1 MIATFV
7 LVLASLSPLLMAVGN
22 ARRAH
27 LNFAQALLWMPAA
40 MITLFQ
46 WNTRLH
52 GRLNGLSTGAI
63 LIANHRSSVDAF
75 FVQMACDK
83 PVGCLVAREYV
94 EIPVLRHLFRVL
106 GMIPVGRKGVDTQ
119 ATKRA
124 IREAAS
130 GRLVLMFPEGRLNT
144 TPDLMQSCRPGA
156 VLAAIRAGVPIVPFY
171 LEDITFTNTVLNP
184 FVSRARVKLS
194 VGDPID
200 VVELSQG
207 KTDKQ
212 TLGEI
217 LQICLQ
223 EIAKLA
229 GEVDWES
236 QVAGRNWNR

>member
-27 LNFAQALLWMPAA
+27 LNFAQALLWMPTA

-46 WNTRLH
+46 WNARLH

-194 VGDPID
+194 VGEPID

>member
-22 ARRAH
+22 ARRSN

-75 FVQMACDK
+75 FIQMACDK
-83 PVGCLVAREYV
+83 PVGCLVAREYI

-194 VGDPID
+194 VGEPID

>member
-7 LVLASLSPLLMAVGN
+7 LVLACLSPLFMAAGY
-22 ARRAH
+22 ARRSH
-27 LNFAQALLWMPAA
+27 LNFAQVLLWMPAA

-52 GRLNGLSTGAI
+52 GRLNDLSTGAI
-63 LIANHRSSVDAF
+63 LISNHRSSVDGF

-83 PVGCLVAREYV
+83 PVGCLVAREYI
-94 EIPVLRHLFRVL
+94 EIPVLRLLFRFL
-106 GMIPVGRKGVDTQ
+106 GMIPVGRQGVDTQ

-144 TPDLMQSCRPGA
+144 TSDLMQSCRPGA
-156 VLAAIRAGVPIVPFY
+156 VMVAIRAGVPIVPFY
-171 LEDITFTNTVLNP
+171 LQDITFT
-184 FVSRARVKLS
+184 RARVQLY
-194 VGDPID
+194 VGEPID
-200 VVELSQG
+200 VVKLSQG

-229 GEVDWES
+229 GEVDWEP

>member
-7 LVLASLSPLLMAVGN
+7 LVLAALSPLLMAFGN
-22 ARRAH
+22 ARHRH
-27 LNFAQALLWMPAA
+27 LNFVQALLWMPTA

-52 GRLNGLSTGAI
+52 GRLNDLSTGAI
-63 LIANHRSSVDAF
+63 LIANHRSSVDPF
-75 FVQMACDK
+75 FIQMACNK
-83 PVGCLVAREYV
+83 PVGCLVAREYI
-94 EIPVLRHLFRVL
+94 EIPILRHLFRFL
-106 GMIPVGRKGVDTQ
+106 GMIPVGRKGIDTQ

-144 TPDLMQSCRPGA
+144 TPELMQSCRPGA
-156 VLAAIRAGVPIVPFY
+156 VMVAIRAGVPIVPFY
-171 LEDITFTNTVLNP
+171 LQNLTFTNAILNP
-184 FVSRARVKLS
+184 FVSRARVQLY
-194 VGDPID
+194 VGEPID
-200 VVELSQG
+200 VLELSQG

-229 GEVDWES
+229 GEVEWEP
-236 QVAGRNWNR
+236 QVAGRNWNH

>member
-27 LNFAQALLWMPAA
+27 LNFAQALLWMPTA

-46 WNTRLH
+46 WNARLH

-75 FVQMACDK
+75 FIQMACDK

-144 TPDLMQSCRPGA
+144 TSDLMQSCRPGA

-194 VGDPID
+194 VGEPID

>member
-1 MIATFV
+1 MIATIV
-7 LVLASLSPLLMAVGN
+7 LVLTFLSPFLMAVEY
-22 ARRAH
+22 ARRSH
-27 LNFAQALLWMPAA
+27 LNLAQVLLWMPAA
-40 MITLFQ
+40 MLTLFQ

-52 GRLNGLSTGAI
+52 GRLNGLPTGAI
-63 LIANHRSSVDAF
+63 LISNHRSSVDGF
-75 FVQMACDK
+75 FIQMACDK

-94 EIPVLRHLFRVL
+94 EVPVLRHLFRFL
-106 GMIPVGRKGVDTQ
+106 GMIPVGRQGVDTQ

-144 TPDLMQSCRPGA
+144 TADLMQSCRPGA
-156 VLAAIRAGVPIVPFY
+156 VMVAIRAGVPVVPFY
-171 LEDITFTNTVLNP
+171 VKDIAFTNALLNP
-184 FVSRARVKLS
+184 FFSRARVQLY

-200 VVELSQG
+200 VVKLSQG

-217 LQICLQ
+217 LKICLL
-223 EIAKLA
+223 EIANLA
-229 GEVDWES
+229 DEVDWEP

>member
-7 LVLASLSPLLMAVGN
+7 LVLAFLSPLFMAAGC
-22 ARRAH
+22 ARRSH

-46 WNTRLH
+46 WNTRVH

-63 LIANHRSSVDAF
+63 LISNHRSSVDGF
-75 FVQMACDK
+75 FIQMACDK
-83 PVGCLVAREYV
+83 PVGYLVAREYV
-94 EIPVLRHLFRVL
+94 EIPVLRYLFRFL
-106 GMIPVGRKGVDTQ
+106 GMIPVGRQGVDTQ

-144 TPDLMQSCRPGA
+144 TSDLMQSCRPGA
-156 VLAAIRAGVPIVPFY
+156 VLVAIRAGVPIVPFY
-171 LEDITFTNTVLNP
+171 VQDITFTNTILKP
-184 FVSRARVKLS
+184 FISRARVQLY
-194 VGDPID
+194 VGEPID
-200 VVELSQG
+200 VVKLSQG

-217 LQICLQ
+217 LQLCLQ

-229 GEVDWES
+229 GEVDWEP
-236 QVAGRNWNR
+236 QLAGRNWNH